1 MEYKVEITYKNVK
14 YLRARIVNDVVKV
27 SAPYMVSK
35 KTIEKFLKD
44 NEQYILDT
52 IKNNQNKKI
61 NKEIHFNDKLFIFDN
76 YYTIL
81 PSKVI
86 KLTESFIFLKEDLDF
101 KKQINLLFKHK
112 QLLYFQEKTKY
123 YYKLMNINKP
133 LPQVMIKDVSS
144 RYGSYN
150 RKSNVIVYA
159 SSLLY
164 KDPSVYDY
172 IVVHELAHM
181 IEFNHS
187 KAFYEIVEKYC
198 PNYKNL
204 IKILKEEK

>member
-1 MEYKVEITYKNVK
+1 MKYKVEITYKNVK
-14 YLRARIVNDVVKV
+14 YLRARIVNDIVKV

-44 NEQYILDT
+44 NEDYIIET
-52 IKNNQNKKI
+52 IKKNQNKKI
-61 NKEIHFNDKLFIFDN
+61 NQEINFNDRIFIFDN
-76 YYTIL
+76 YYTIY
-81 PSKVI
+81 PSKVV
-86 KLTESFIFLKEDLDF
+86 KLTESFIFLKENLDI
-101 KKQINLLFKHK
+101 KKQINLLFKNK

-123 YYKLMNINKP
+123 YYRLMNITKS
-133 LPQVMIKDVSS
+133 LPQVMIKDVKT

-164 KDPSVYDY
+164 KDPCVYDY

-187 KAFYEIVEKYC
+187 KAFYAIVEKYC

-204 IKILKEEK
+204 IKILKEEI